1 MKIFFIVLAF
11 SFSLFGNDL
20 LKIHRKLVPMTLL
33 QVSTIAKKNDKTIK
47 IIIVVNKN
55 ERVKA
60 NKLQNLFGD
69 KIKKFSLD
77 VKILEEENITRLKTL
92 DFDALYAFTLA
103 KENYKTINEIS
114 YKKNSVTF
122 ANTYD
127 GFKNGLLVFIDKKK
141 KIKIYINSTTMK
153 IVKIPFSSKFLS
165 IVKISDE

>member
-11 SFSLFGNDL
+11 SFSLFGSDL

-33 QVSTIAKKNDKTIK
+33 QVKTIAQKSDKTIK

-60 NKLQNLFGD
+60 LELQTLFAS
-69 KIKKFSLD
+69 KVKKFSLYTQ
-77 VKILEEENITRLKTL
+77 ILEESNIDKLSSL
-92 DFDALYAFTLA
+92 DFDALYVFTLS
-103 KENYKTINEIS
+103 KSS
-114 YKKNSVTF
+114 YKSINDISKLNNIVTF
-122 ANTYD
+122 ANSHD
-127 GFKNGLLVFIDKKK
+127 GFRNGLLVYIDKKK

-165 IVKISDE
+165 IVDISDE